1 MSFLYLIP
9 VILSLWVMAAH
20 ELRSW
25 NLPVVALLLL
35 MPLLLLIRRRWVVRV
50 MQITLLIGALEWLR
64 TMVIL
69 TNMRQQEG
77 EPWVRMVVILGSVM
91 LFTVASGTVFAI
103 PRLRRRYSPVV
114 GRDVEPA
121 EELSNASLNCS
132 AACAQ
137 S

>member
-1 MSFLYLIP
+1 MSLLYLIP

-35 MPLLLLIRRRWVVRV
+35 MPLLLLIKRRWVVRV

-64 TMVIL
+64 TMVLL
-69 TNMRQQEG
+69 TNMRQEEG

-91 LFTVASGTVFAI
+91 VFTVASGTVFAI
-103 PRLRRRYSPVV
+103 PRLRRRYSPAP
-114 GRDVEPA
+114 RDVGGA
-121 EELSNASLNCS
+121 ADLSNANLNCS
-132 AACAQ
+132 AACAH